1 MLVATVFFVEY
12 AKVMLFTL
20 HSSRDTPKTEKFVPF
35 SQVLSRRR
43 RNFLNLVLAAA
54 RQIVTRQGVVIH
66 QEKKTTLYCYIS
78 SPFLGRCII
87 TKRVRV
93 IERMQI

>member
-66 QEKKTTLYCYIS
+66 QQKKLLYTAIS
-78 SPFLGRCII
+78 SPPFAGL
-87 TKRVRV
+87 VVV
-93 IERMQI
+93 ID

>member
-20 HSSRDTPKTEKFVPF
+20 KSSRDTPKTEKFVPF
-35 SQVLSRRR
+35 LSSVVARGDSVCGGARRRCR

-66 QEKKTTLYCYIS
+66 QQKKTTLYCYI
-78 SPFLGRCII
+78 
-87 TKRVRV
+87 
-93 IERMQI
+93 

>member
-1 MLVATVFFVEY
+1 
-12 AKVMLFTL
+12 MLFTL

-43 RNFLNLVLAAA
+43 NFLNLVLAAA

-66 QEKKTTLYCYIS
+66 QQKKLLYTAIS
-78 SPFLGRCII
+78 SPPFAGL
-87 TKRVRV
+87 VVV
-93 IERMQI
+93 ID

>member
-66 QEKKTTLYCYIS
+66 QQKKTTLYCYI
-78 SPFLGRCII
+78 
-87 TKRVRV
+87 
-93 IERMQI
+93 